1 MEHEITTI
9 IGKFG
14 VLVNTS
20 PLAEADDRIFCD
32 LKDDINRFLIRKGLS
47 TLEALIPYSSEL
59 EAELSELFSTDI
71 KLSLKKRKI
80 EI

>member
-14 VLVNTS
+14 VNTS
-20 PLAEADDRIFCD
+20 PEADDRIFCN
-32 LKDDINRFLIRKGLS
+32 LKNYINRFLIRKGLS
-47 TLEALIPYSSEL
+47 TLEALIPYRLEL

-71 KLSLKKRKI
+71 KLSLTTRKI

>member
-20 PLAEADDRIFCD
+20 PLAEADDRIFCNLAD
-32 LKDDINRFLIRKGLS
+32 YINRFSIRKGLS
-47 TLEALIPYSSEL
+47 TLEALIPYKSEL

-71 KLSLKKRKI
+71 KLSLTKRKI

>member
-20 PLAEADDRIFCD
+20 PFAEADDRIFCD
-32 LKDDINRFLIRKGLS
+32 LKDDINRFSIRKGLS
-47 TLEALIPYSSEL
+47 TLEALIPYRSEL
-59 EAELSELFSTDI
+59 EAELSELFSADI
-71 KLSLKKRKI
+71 KLSLTTRKI

>member
-20 PLAEADDRIFCD
+20 SLAEVDDRIFCD
-32 LKDDINRFLIRKGLS
+32 LKDAINRFSIRKGLS
-47 TLEALIPYSSEL
+47 SLETLIPYKSEL
-59 EAELSELFSTDI
+59 ESELSELFSTSA
-71 KLSLKKRKI
+71 KLSLENRKI
-80 EI
+80 EV

>member
-1 MEHEITTI
+1 MEHEITTT

-14 VLVNTS
+14 VNTS
-20 PLAEADDRIFCD
+20 PLAKADDRIFCN
-32 LKDDINRFLIRKGLS
+32 LKNYINRFLIRKGLS
-47 TLEALIPYSSEL
+47 TLEALIPYRSEL

-71 KLSLKKRKI
+71 KLSLTTRKI